1 MAILGLVSMA
11 LLTPATHVQTH
22 ILSVL
27 SKKFEEKKM
36 MQCNYGPNL
45 LDFQLVRG
53 QSVPRSFRCSDM
65 QLPGVQK

>member
-27 SKKFEEKKM
+27 SKKFEEKK
-36 MQCNYGPNL
+36 N
-45 LDFQLVRG
+45 DAV
-53 QSVPRSFRCSDM
+53 
-65 QLPGVQK
+65 